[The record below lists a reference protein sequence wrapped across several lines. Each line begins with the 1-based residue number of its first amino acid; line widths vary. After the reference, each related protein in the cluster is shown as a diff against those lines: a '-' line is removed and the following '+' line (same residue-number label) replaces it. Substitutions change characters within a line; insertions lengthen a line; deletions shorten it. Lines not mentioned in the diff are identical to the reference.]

1 MFKLYFQTNLIL
13 NVRLDKT
20 YKKNYFELEL
30 IIIGLIIR

>member
-13 NVRLDKT
+13 KVLLDKA

-30 IIIGLIIR
+30 IIIGLII